1 VVTGVDAQLPLVPQD
16 LTPTWLS
23 AQLGWPVTRVDWA
36 YLDPQG
42 WSTQLLR
49 LQLRTHDERAARS
62 PTSVIAKISAHDEAT
77 RTFFGRFYARE
88 VDFYRTVAMNS
99 VAGRVPIVGPVQSPS
114 PKQLAIPQCHYAAY
128 DRRTQAHVL
137 LLEDA
142 SPAVAG
148 DMVAGV
154 GAAPALEFAT
164 RIAVL
169 HARWWEHADLPALE
183 RQFPPHGR
191 NFAAGYDRVYAAG
204 LSTLG
209 GFAGPSTARLASKL
223 SDGLTTRWNSQY
235 LGPRTLIHWDAH
247 AGNLMMPVDDRGP
260 WTLLDWQNVT
270 VGNGL
275 FDLCRFATLSMEPD
289 ERIANEADIV
299 GNYVSQLNRAGV
311 TYQYAAAWARYQEL
325 LPLSFAQ
332 QLRFFAGIESWDA
345 SRIAWR
351 DAVAPRVIAALHQA
365 LG

>member
-1 VVTGVDAQLPLVPQD
+1 
-16 LTPTWLS
+16 
-23 AQLGWPVTRVDWA
+23 
-36 YLDPQG
+36 
-42 WSTQLLR
+42 
-49 LQLRTHDERAARS
+49 
-62 PTSVIAKISAHDEAT
+62 
-77 RTFFGRFYARE
+77 
-88 VDFYRTVAMNS
+88 
-99 VAGRVPIVGPVQSPS
+99 
-114 PKQLAIPQCHYAAY
+114 
-128 DRRTQAHVL
+128 
-137 LLEDA
+137 
-142 SPAVAG
+142 
-148 DMVAGV
+148 
-154 GAAPALEFAT
+154 
-164 RIAVL
+164 
-169 HARWWEHADLPALE
+169 
-183 RQFPPHGR
+183 
-191 NFAAGYDRVYAAG
+191 
-204 LSTLG
+204 
-209 GFAGPSTARLASKL
+209 
-223 SDGLTTRWNSQY
+223 
-235 LGPRTLIHWDAH
+235 
-247 AGNLMMPVDDRGP
+247 MMPVDDRGP